1 MDQHL
6 VFLER
11 GLPHVTNVVSSK
23 HSSQRSTFGVT
34 DDSI

>member
-11 GLPHVTNVVSSK
+11 GLSHVTNVVSSK